1 VRRWLIGIGVVVL
14 AVGAAASVLAVRDAL
29 YAGRPLPGV
38 AVHRLELAKPV
49 TLVAQ
54 GRRFRVVRATLL
66 RYDAD
71 ATRRAALAANRGSF
85 WQRSV
90 SLLSPVGRHQ
100 EVDAVYGLRRG
111 ALGKLFAQLDGLGVP
126 SRDAAVRLDGL
137 EPVVARARYGS
148 RVRQTALIAALL
160 AGERTIVVRYRRARP
175 AFTTAEAR
183 AVARRARLILAAPVL
198 LTFRGRRL
206 GPLPPAHLAR
216 AIAFTPELGFDGRKL
231 AKMLEP
237 YVQQWRRRAAN
248 ARFVVTGKSVHVA
261 PSRQGFDVDVPV
273 AARELLA
280 ATGSIEIPMHAT
292 NPDLTTAEA
301 NALGVRRQLTSFT
314 TDMGPSSSN
323 RIHNVHLMADFID
336 GTLIR
341 PGEVF
346 SFNRVVGPR
355 TAQRGFLEG
364 QEIIGSL
371 VLPSIGGGVCQTATT
386 LFNDAFEVGLPVL
399 ERHNHNL
406 YLSHYPLGRDA
417 TVSWGGPD
425 LKFRND
431 LEHAILIK
439 SSYTDATLTFTF
451 YGTPEDRRVVAET
464 GPKVNWRGP
473 RMSYAVDPNAPYGS
487 VKVVSGSGEMG
498 FDVTVQR
505 VVYAHGKLLR
515 RDRFVST
522 YIPDSPTTVYG
533 PGRRPPGPYFVL
545 PSQT

>member
-1 VRRWLIGIGVVVL
+1 VRRWLIGIGVVAL
-14 AVGAAASVLAVRDAL
+14 AVGAAASVFAIRNAL
-29 YAGRPLPGV
+29 YENRPLPGV
-38 AVHRLELAKPV
+38 VVHRLALAKPV
-49 TLVAQ
+49 TVVAQ
-54 GRRFRVVRATLL
+54 GKRVRVVPATLL
-66 RYDAD
+66 RYDAE

-90 SLLSPVGRHQ
+90 SLLSPVGRKQ
-100 EVDAVYGLRRG
+100 DVDALYRLRRA
-111 ALGKLFAQLDGLGVP
+111 ALGKLFAQLDGLGRA
-126 SRDAAVRLDGL
+126 SRDASVRLDGL
-137 EPVVARARYGS
+137 QPIVAHARYGT
-148 RVRQTALIAALL
+148 RVRQRDFIAALL
-160 AGERTIVVRYRRARP
+160 AGERTIVARYRPTAP
-175 AFTTAEAR
+175 TFTTAEAK
-183 AVARRARLILAAPVL
+183 AVARRAQLILGAPVA

-206 GPLPPAHLAR
+206 GPLPPARLAR
-216 AIAFTPELGFDGRKL
+216 AITFTPELGFDAQRL
-231 AKMLEP
+231 ARALQP
-237 YVQQWRRRAAN
+237 YVQQWRHRAAN
-248 ARFVVTGKSVHVA
+248 ARFVVTGKAVRIA
-261 PSRQGFDVDVPV
+261 PSHRGFDVDAPV

-280 ATGSIEIPMHAT
+280 ATVSIEIPMHAT

-301 NALGVRRQLTSFT
+301 RAFGIRRQLVSFT
-314 TDMGPSSSN
+314 TDMGVSSSN

-336 GTLIR
+336 GTVIKS
-341 PGEVF
+341 GQVF

-355 TAQRGFLEG
+355 TAERGFLEG
-364 QEIIGSL
+364 QEIVGSL

-431 LEHAILIK
+431 LKHAILIK
-439 SSYTDATLTFTF
+439 SSYTNSTLTFTF
-451 YGTPEDRRVVAET
+451 YGTPEGRRVVAAT

-505 VVYAHGKLLR
+505 TVYAHGKVLR

-545 PSQT
+545 PSRA